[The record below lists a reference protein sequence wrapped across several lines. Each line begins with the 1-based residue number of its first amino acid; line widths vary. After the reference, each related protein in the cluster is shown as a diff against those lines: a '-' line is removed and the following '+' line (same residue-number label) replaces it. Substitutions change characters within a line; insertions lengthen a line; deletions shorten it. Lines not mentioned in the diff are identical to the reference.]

1 MNPRRALALTI
12 LLGVLLPTTSAHAG
26 AWVPE
31 PGHGYVKLWTKYL
44 FGFGYHRGD
53 GTTDDFRGYHELFV
67 ATYGEVGLVDRL
79 ALTWH
84 TDLVRVFL
92 LEDAR
97 DGTRDTSVTVGDPAL
112 GLRLQLAQIDR
123 LAMSVEV
130 NVRAPL
136 ADDDP
141 AGTVY
146 GRDDGNP
153 AIAELRI
160 GSGVWNVGAAY
171 AVGYGFDTWYMQGS
185 VGYVFLSDGW
195 DDAIEGTL
203 ELGYTFSDTWS
214 GRARA
219 TTHVSIDGGSAARS
233 ESPSGIAN
241 GTSYAGFALE
251 LERRFESGFYV
262 GATLEGGLFYIR
274 RQSGGPILAV
284 NVARSW

>member
-1 MNPRRALALTI
+1 MKLRLALALTV
-12 LLGVLLPTTSAHAG
+12 LLGALMPANQAQAG

-31 PGHGYVKLWTKYL
+31 PGSGYVKLWAKYL
-44 FGFGYHRGD
+44 FGFGYHGGD
-53 GTTDDFRGYHELFV
+53 GTTDDFHGYHELFV

-84 TDLVRVFL
+84 TDLVRVFV
-92 LEDAR
+92 LEDPR
-97 DGTRDTSVTVGDPAL
+97 DGSRDTSATVGDPAI

-123 LAMSVEV
+123 VAMSLEV

-136 ADDDP
+136 ADDDS
-141 AGTVY
+141 ASTVY

-171 AVGYGFDTWYMQGS
+171 SLGYGSDRWYMQGS
-185 VGYVFLSDGW
+185 AGYLFQSDGW
-195 DDAIEGTL
+195 DDAIEATL

-219 TTHVSIDGGSAARS
+219 TARFAIDGGSAART

-251 LERRFESGFYV
+251 VERLFGHGIYV
-262 GATLEGGLFYIR
+262 GGTVEGGLFYIR
-274 RQSGGPILAV
+274 RQSGGPVLAL
-284 NVARSW
+284 NVARRW